1 MALSSQAVD
10 TIGPAFERAIKQLF
24 KPFRLGHWLRLGV
37 VSLLTWEFSGGGFNF
52 PGSSGPSDTSEEL
65 LAATPAVPVII
76 GATAAA
82 LILMLFL
89 TYVASVFR
97 FILFDS
103 VLNDRCA
110 IAEGWARWQ
119 RQGRS
124 LFLWWIGFTAIMIFV
139 FTAFFG
145 VPAGLAWVAGVFDAP
160 GEHVVLLVIGG
171 VVLFFAFVA
180 LIVATLVVS
189 LAVKDWVV
197 PLMAIENIGV
207 LEGWRRLWPMVN
219 VNKSAYILFVVMKA
233 LLAVGSAIFFTILY
247 VIVALMLVLAALIPG
262 IIAALVGQAAGF
274 TWSPATIALVS
285 VVGGIVIL
293 VVLYFMALI
302 YTPAMVFFQAYA
314 LHFFGTQYPKLGGLL
329 TSPTPPTTLEGPA
342 APAAPSPVT
351 P

>member
-1 MALSSQAVD
+1 MSSSSQAVD
-10 TIGPAFERAIKQLF
+10 TISPAFERTIKQLF

-65 LAATPAVPVII
+65 LAATPAVPIII

-97 FILFDS
+97 LILFDS

-124 LFLWWIGFTAIMIFV
+124 LFLWWIGFTAILIFI

-180 LIVATLVVS
+180 LIVATLVAS
-189 LAVKDWVV
+189 LAVRDWVV

-207 LEGWRRLWPMVN
+207 LEGWRRL
-219 VNKSAYILFVVMKA
+219 
-233 LLAVGSAIFFTILY
+233 
-247 VIVALMLVLAALIPG
+247 
-262 IIAALVGQAAGF
+262 
-274 TWSPATIALVS
+274 
-285 VVGGIVIL
+285 
-293 VVLYFMALI
+293 
-302 YTPAMVFFQAYA
+302 
-314 LHFFGTQYPKLGGLL
+314 
-329 TSPTPPTTLEGPA
+329 
-342 APAAPSPVT
+342 
-351 P
+351 

>member
-1 MALSSQAVD
+1 MSSSSQAVD
-10 TIGPAFERAIKQLF
+10 TISPAFERTIKQLF

-65 LAATPAVPVII
+65 LAATPPVPIII

-124 LFLWWIGFTAIMIFV
+124 LFLWWIGFTAILIFI
-139 FTAFFG
+139 FPAFFG

-171 VVLFFAFVA
+171 VVFFFAFRG
-180 LIVATLVVS
+180 S
-189 LAVKDWVV
+189 H
-197 PLMAIENIGV
+197 
-207 LEGWRRLWPMVN
+207 RRD
-219 VNKSAYILFVVMKA
+219 
-233 LLAVGSAIFFTILY
+233 
-247 VIVALMLVLAALIPG
+247 
-262 IIAALVGQAAGF
+262 AGR
-274 TWSPATIALVS
+274 
-285 VVGGIVIL
+285 
-293 VVLYFMALI
+293 
-302 YTPAMVFFQAYA
+302 
-314 LHFFGTQYPKLGGLL
+314 
-329 TSPTPPTTLEGPA
+329 
-342 APAAPSPVT
+342 
-351 P
+351 